1 MLNHNLGIIRIHRNP
16 YPFKLRTIYMGTFSI
31 YHIDH
36 AGVFFPHHFIVT
48 QNELHPDFIS
58 LMDKARGGMFYQK

>member
-1 MLNHNLGIIRIHRNP
+1 
-16 YPFKLRTIYMGTFSI
+16 MGTFSI

-58 LMDKARGGMFYQK
+58 VMDKARGGMFYQK